1 MHRSK
6 NNVPLSQENT
16 HRRSLNKSY
25 QKCTVAS
32 NYSHAYMKVG
42 NYDNYS
48 SFYVIIFGNMSIYL
62 IILYKLQ
69 KERN

>member
-32 NYSHAYMKVG
+32 NYSHAYMKAG
-42 NYDNYS
+42 NYNNLFFILCDN
-48 SFYVIIFGNMSIYL
+48 FW
-62 IILYKLQ
+62 
-69 KERN
+69 